1 VNVRQAGRAL
11 RLADF
16 PRVISVQTRYADLD
30 PQRHVNNAAIGVVLA
45 EARGQLAREIFDA
58 TCGNEDFVFMVGQFA
73 VSYLGQVHHPDP
85 CDIGVATMETG
96 AKMVRVGQGLF
107 QRGQCLAVAESV
119 LIGTRGGQA
128 AELPEAVRFAWRQLA
143 VRDDLVPRQL
153 A

>member
-1 VNVRQAGRAL
+1 VDVRKAGRVL

-45 EARGQLAREIFDA
+45 EARSQLAREIFDA
-58 TCGNEDFVFMVGQFA
+58 TCGDDDFVFMVGQFA

-85 CDIGVATMETG
+85 CDIGVATMEMG
-96 AKMVRVGQGLF
+96 AKTVRVGQGLF

-128 AELPEAVRFAWRQLA
+128 AELPEAVRSAWRQLA
-143 VRDDLVPRQL
+143 VRDGLVPRQL

>member
-1 VNVRQAGRAL
+1 VNIRQAGRAL

-16 PRVISVQTRYADLD
+16 PRHISVQTRYADLD

-45 EARGQLAREIFDA
+45 EARSQLAREIFDA
-58 TCGNEDFVFMVGQFA
+58 TCGKDDFVFMVGQFA

-96 AKMVRVGQGLF
+96 AKTVRVGQGLF
-107 QRGQCLAVAESV
+107 QRGQCLAVAESL
-119 LIGTRGGQA
+119 LIGTRAGRPA
-128 AELPEAVRFAWRQLA
+128 VLPDAVRAAWDALA
-143 VRDDLVPRQL
+143 VRDGLIPRQL